1 MPETICNTSPIQ
13 YLFQCGLLDL
23 LRSLYG
29 EVVIPKAVAA
39 EIHQGR
45 AKGISL
51 PAIDLLGWAR
61 IKAPKDPALLPLV
74 TDLGPG
80 EREVLALAVET
91 PNSLAILDDA
101 LVRRYAAHLG
111 IRLTGTL
118 GILLRAK
125 QQRLVSAVAPII
137 DQLDQLHFRLD
148 PATRKAVLRMADES
162 SDE

>member
-61 IKAPKDPALLPLV
+61 IK
-74 TDLGPG
+74 G
-80 EREVLALAVET
+80 
-91 PNSLAILDDA
+91 PNSPAILDDA
-101 LVRRYAAHLG
+101 LARRYAAHLG

-125 QQRLVSAVAPII
+125 TGLCR
-137 DQLDQLHFRLD
+137 R
-148 PATRKAVLRMADES
+148 ADHRPT
-162 SDE
+162 

>member
-61 IKAPKDPALLPLV
+61 IK
-74 TDLGPG
+74 G
-80 EREVLALAVET
+80 
-91 PNSLAILDDA
+91 PNSPAILDDA
-101 LVRRYAAHLG
+101 LARRYAAHLG

-148 PATRKAVLRMADES
+148 PATRKAVLGMADES
-162 SDE
+162 SAE